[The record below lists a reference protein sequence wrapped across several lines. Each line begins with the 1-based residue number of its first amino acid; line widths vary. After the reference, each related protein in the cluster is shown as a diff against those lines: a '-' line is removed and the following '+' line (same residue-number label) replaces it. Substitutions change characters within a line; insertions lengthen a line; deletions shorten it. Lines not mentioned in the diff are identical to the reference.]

1 MRPATDLAATTTEQH
16 EHESDDGQDD
26 AHRPEEGDR
35 QQEADEHE
43 DESSNNHAKDVPD
56 LRIGETSPPDV
67 TRPRA
72 KDVCLFMSILARSRI
87 ATLAF
92 GLLGGCALGVIA
104 RVWMRVISE
113 DPEFSWSG
121 TIFIVGGFTIFG
133 FGQSLAAV
141 ARRRNPRR
149 WLLTIVRVIAAITMA
164 PLFFAAGGIMFP
176 TVIGGALAWFRTQ
189 WPFAAR
195 FVAALIA
202 TAPVV
207 IVGKQIVDSFDWSLH
222 ALAGFVMMLAIY
234 GVIVSATRFVVA
246 PQFDG
251 WRLVGWAR
259 IAGPILAFA
268 SIGLVVLATTGV
280 G

>member
-1 MRPATDLAATTTEQH
+1 VGAATDLAATTTEQH
-16 EHESDDGQDD
+16 EHESDDGEDD
-26 AHRPEEGDR
+26 AHRPENGHPE
-35 QQEADEHE
+35 QEADEHE
-43 DESSNNHAKDVPD
+43 DESGNNHGWDMPD
-56 LRIGETSPPDV
+56 RRARETSPTDV
-67 TRPRA
+67 TQRVARN
-72 KDVCLFMSILARSRI
+72 VCLFVSILARSRL

-92 GLLGGCALGVIA
+92 GLLGGCALGVVA
-104 RVWMRVISE
+104 RVWMRVISD
-113 DPEFSWSG
+113 DPEFTWSG

-149 WLLTIVRVIAAITMA
+149 WMLTIVRVIAAITMM

-176 TVIGGALAWFRTQ
+176 TVIGGALARFRGQ

-195 FVAALIA
+195 FVSSLIA

-222 ALAGFVMMLAIY
+222 ALAGFVMMLAVY

-246 PQFDG
+246 PQLDG
-251 WRLVGWAR
+251 WRVAGWAR
-259 IAGPILAFA
+259 VAGPLVAFA
-268 SIGLVVLATTGV
+268 SIGLIVLATTGL